1 MTDIIAAL
9 DAEIARR
16 EAELE
21 AIRKTR
27 ELLAGPQPKA
37 KLLAL
42 PAPAAKSRP
51 KKSGGRK
58 KAKRSKLPDDGKLD
72 INGVDVELTPQELKL
87 YRAFDEWPA
96 GECISQ
102 ETLVET
108 MGSVSIFFA
117 TMKSLRQKL
126 GACRATVT
134 TVRGEGYR
142 LENVDAE

>member
-27 ELLAGPQPKA
+27 DLLAGPQPKT
-37 KLLAL
+37 KMLAL
-42 PAPAAKSRP
+42 PAPTKKTRAKKIAGSR
-51 KKSGGRK
+51 KRQ
-58 KAKRSKLPDDGKLD
+58 RSKLPDDGKLD
-72 INGVDVELTPQELKL
+72 INGVDVELTPPELKL
-87 YRAFDEWPA
+87 YRALDEWPA

-142 LENVDAE
+142 LENVDAA